1 MTCLMP
7 YDIRYPAKQMTGTNN
22 DKDVVFMY
30 ALVEIK
36 GKQYKALEGAQLT
49 VDRFDKEPGDVLEFE
64 SVLMISDGD
73 AAEVGNPYVKGAK
86 VTAVVNEQIKGKKIT
101 ILKFKRRKGYRKK
114 QGHRQKYSV
123 LTVQGIQAK

>member
-1 MTCLMP
+1 
-7 YDIRYPAKQMTGTNN
+7 
-22 DKDVVFMY
+22 MY

-49 VDRFDKEPGDVLEFE
+49 VDKFDIEDGEVLEFD

-73 AAEVGNPYVKGAK
+73 KTSVGTPYVEGAK
-86 VTAVVNEQIKGKKIT
+86 VTAVVNEQIKGKKVT
-101 ILKFKRRKGYRKK
+101 IIKFKRRKGYKKK

-123 LTVQGIQAK
+123 LTVQSIKA

>member
-1 MTCLMP
+1 
-7 YDIRYPAKQMTGTNN
+7 
-22 DKDVVFMY
+22 MY

-49 VDRFDKEPGDVLEFE
+49 VDKFDIEDGEVLEFD

-73 AAEVGNPYVKGAK
+73 KTSVGTPYVEGAK
-86 VTAVVNEQIKGKKIT
+86 VTAVVNEQIKGKKVT
-101 ILKFKRRKGYRKK
+101 IIKFKRRKGYKRK

-123 LTVQGIQAK
+123 LTVQSIKA

>member
-1 MTCLMP
+1 
-7 YDIRYPAKQMTGTNN
+7 
-22 DKDVVFMY
+22 MY

-49 VDRFDKEPGDVLEFE
+49 VDKFDIEDGEVLEFD

-73 AAEVGNPYVKGAK
+73 KTSVGTPYVEGAK

-101 ILKFKRRKGYRKK
+101 IIKFKRRKGYKKK

-123 LTVQGIQAK
+123 LTVQSIKA